1 MFDKVLNTPL
11 EWIIVI
17 VATSNVRTE
26 FKPAVPSVHLKDHTY
41 LKKTCNWKL
50 LGFSKYVWPLSGHQE
65 LKG

>member
-26 FKPAVPSVHLKDHTY
+26 FKPAVPSVHLKDPT
-41 LKKTCNWKL
+41 
-50 LGFSKYVWPLSGHQE
+50 
-65 LKG
+65 